1 VGLAAFVY
9 HKPAGFT
16 VWTIYHAQTAIALNP
31 KFN

>member
-1 VGLAAFVY
+1 VGLTTVVY

-16 VWTIYHAQTAIALNP
+16 VWTFYDAQTAIALNP